1 MWRILSRLHNFT
13 RKRCKALQADSVAA
27 FRTARP
33 AAFSTHRQPADPGQR
48 MRTNAMTYQ
57 QTIADAGKEIGRFE
71 QTWNGIEAESIA
83 RMRLQNRFKTGLD
96 IARYTAKIMREDM
109 AAYDASPAN
118 YTQSLGCWHGFI
130 GQQKMI
136 SIKKHFGTT
145 KGRYLYL
152 SGWMVA
158 ALRSEFG
165 PLPDQSMH
173 EKTTVP
179 MLIEELYTF
188 LRQADAR
195 ELGMLFRDLDAARAA
210 GDEVKTKQVQ
220 AAIDGHQTHV
230 VPIIADIDAGFGNAE
245 ATYLLSKK
253 MIEAGACCIQIEN
266 QVSDEKQCGHQDG
279 KVTVPHEDF
288 LAKIRAVRYA
298 FMELGVEDGVIVAR
312 TDSLGAG
319 LTKQIAFTR
328 EAGDIG
334 DQYNSFLD
342 CDEVDAG
349 NVGHGDVLISRD
361 GKLLKPKRLPSNLY
375 QFRAGTGEDRC
386 VLDCITSLQNGADL
400 LWIETEKP
408 HIGQI
413 GGMVDRIREV
423 IPNAKLV
430 YNNSPS
436 FNWTLNFREQVF
448 DAWSAEGKDVS
459 AYDRAKLMSIDYDG
473 SDLSNEADERIRTF
487 QRDAAAQAG
496 IFHHLITLPTYHTAA
511 LSTDN
516 LAKEYFGD
524 QGMLGY
530 VKGVQR
536 QEIRQGIACVKHQNM
551 SGSDIGDDHK
561 EYFAGEA
568 ALKAGG
574 SANTMNQFAA

>member
-1 MWRILSRLHNFT
+1 MAYQDHIIEMSQLINSKDGAWSGINPE
-13 RKRCKALQADSVAA
+13 SV
-27 FRTARP
+27 
-33 AAFSTHRQPADPGQR
+33 
-48 MRTNAMTYQ
+48 
-57 QTIADAGKEIGRFE
+57 
-71 QTWNGIEAESIA
+71 A
-83 RMRLQNRFKTGLD
+83 RMRLQNRFKTGLE
-96 IARYTAKIMREDM
+96 IARYTADIMRRDM
-109 AAYDASPAN
+109 AAYDADHSQ

-173 EKTTVP
+173 EKTSVP
-179 MLIEELYTF
+179 ALIEELYTF

-195 ELGMLFRDLDAARAA
+195 ELNILFRQIDAARAA
-210 GDEVKTKQVQ
+210 GDKAREEALIEEV
-220 AAIDGHQTHV
+220 DNYQTHV
-230 VPIIADIDAGFGNAE
+230 VPVIADIDAGFGNAE
-245 ATYLLSKK
+245 ATYLLAKK
-253 MIEAGACCIQIEN
+253 MIEAGACALQIEN

-279 KVTVPHEDF
+279 KVTVPHEVF
-288 LAKIRAVRYA
+288 LAKVRACRYA
-298 FMELGVEDGVIVAR
+298 FLELGVEDGIIVTR

-319 LTKQIAFTR
+319 LTQQIAVSH
-328 EAGDIG
+328 APGDLG
-334 DQYNSFLD
+334 DQYNAFLD
-342 CDEVDAG
+342 CEEVAEGDAR
-349 NVGHGDVLISRD
+349 NGDVIINRG
-361 GKLLKPKRLPSNLY
+361 GKLLRPKRLPSNLY
-375 QFRAGTGEDRC
+375 QFRAGTGEARC
-386 VLDCITSLQNGADL
+386 VLDSITSLQNGADL

-408 HIGQI
+408 HVEQI
-413 GGMVDRIREV
+413 AGMMDEIRKV

-436 FNWTLNFREQVF
+436 FNWTLNFRQQVY
-448 DAWSAEGKDVS
+448 DAWKAAGKDVS
-459 AYDRAKLMSIDYDG
+459 AYDRAGLMSVDYDATPLAI
-473 SDLSNEADERIRTF
+473 DADERIRTF
-487 QRDAAAQAG
+487 QADGAKRAG

-516 LAKEYFGD
+516 LAKEYFGEA
-524 QGMLGY
+524 GMLGY
-530 VKGVQR
+530 VLNVQR

-574 SANTMNQFAA
+574 ANNTMNQFAAE

>member
-1 MWRILSRLHNFT
+1 
-13 RKRCKALQADSVAA
+13 
-27 FRTARP
+27 
-33 AAFSTHRQPADPGQR
+33 
-48 MRTNAMTYQ
+48 MTYTEETAKARD
-57 QTIADAGKEIGRFE
+57 TIK
-71 QTWNGIEAESIA
+71 QNGAPWAAIEGSTVA
-83 RMRLQNRFKTGLD
+83 RMRLQNRFLTGLD
-96 IARYTAKIMREDM
+96 IAKYTAKIMRADM
-109 AAYDASPAN
+109 DAYDADPAN
-118 YTQSLGCWHGFI
+118 YTQSLGAWHGFI
-130 GQQKMI
+130 GQQQMI
-136 SIKKHFGTT
+136 SIKKHFGAT
-145 KGRYLYL
+145 KGKYLYL

-188 LRQADAR
+188 LKQADAR
-195 ELGMLFRDLDAARAA
+195 ELGLLFRDLDAANDA
-210 GDEVKTKQVQ
+210 GDEVKARDLQNR
-220 AAIDGHQTHV
+220 IDNFQTHV

-245 ATYLLSKK
+245 ATYLLAKK
-253 MIEAGACCIQIEN
+253 MIEAGACAIQIEN

-288 LAKIRAVRYA
+288 LQKIRAVRYA

-319 LTKQIAFTR
+319 LTKQIAYTQ
-328 EAGDIG
+328 EKGDLA

-342 CDEVDAG
+342 VEEVDA
-349 NVGHGDVLISRD
+349 NAVGHGDVLIARD
-361 GKLLKPKRLPSNLY
+361 GKLVKPKRLPSNLY

-386 VLDCITSLQNGADL
+386 VLDSITSLQNGADL

-413 GGMVDRIREV
+413 GGMVNRIREV

-436 FNWTLNFREQVF
+436 FNWTLNFRQQVY
-448 DAWSAEGKDVS
+448 DAWEKDGKDVS
-459 AYDRAKLMSIDYDG
+459 GFDRDRLMSEDYDATP
-473 SDLSNEADERIRTF
+473 LAAEADERIRTF
-487 QRDAAAQAG
+487 QKDAAREAG

-516 LAKEYFGD
+516 LSKRYFGEEA
-524 QGMLGY
+524 MLGY
-530 VKGVQR
+530 VHNVQR
-536 QEIRQGIACVKHQNM
+536 EEIRQGIACVKHQNM

-561 EYFAGEA
+561 EAFAGEA

-574 SANTMNQFAA
+574 TDNTMNQFAA

>member
-1 MWRILSRLHNFT
+1 MSDYQNDI
-13 RKRCKALQADSVAA
+13 AQVAGLCEQNGSA
-27 FRTARP
+27 W
-33 AAFSTHRQPADPGQR
+33 
-48 MRTNAMTYQ
+48 N
-57 QTIADAGKEIGRFE
+57 EI
-71 QTWNGIEAESIA
+71 NPESAA
-83 RMRLQNRFKTGLD
+83 RMRAQNRFKTGLD
-96 IARYTAKIMREDM
+96 IARYTAAIMRKDM
-109 AAYDASPAN
+109 AEYDADTSQ

-130 GQQKMI
+130 GQQKLI
-136 SIKKHFGTT
+136 AIKKHFGDTN
-145 KGRYLYL
+145 KRYLYL
-152 SGWMVA
+152 SGWMIA

-173 EKTTVP
+173 EKTSVSG
-179 MLIEELYTF
+179 LIEELYTF

-195 ELGMLFRDLDAARAA
+195 ELGGLFRELDAAREA
-210 GDEVKTKQVQ
+210 GDDVAAKAVQ
-220 AAIDGHQTHV
+220 NKIDNFQTHV

-245 ATYLLSKK
+245 ATYLLAKK
-253 MIEAGACCIQIEN
+253 MIEAGACAIQIEN

-298 FMELGVEDGVIVAR
+298 FLELGVDDGVIVAR

-319 LTKQIAFTR
+319 LTKQIAVTH
-328 EAGDIG
+328 EPGDLG

-342 CDEVDAG
+342 CEEVHLDDM
-349 NVGHGDVLISRD
+349 NNGDVVLNRD
-361 GKLLKPKRLPSNLY
+361 GKLLRPKRLPSNLF
-375 QFRAGTGEDRC
+375 QFRKGTGEDRC
-386 VLDCITSLQNGADL
+386 VLDSITSLQHGADL

-408 HIGQI
+408 HVGQI
-413 GGMVDRIREV
+413 GSMVNRIREV

-436 FNWTLNFREQVF
+436 FNWTLNFRQQVF
-448 DAWSAEGKDVS
+448 DAWEEQGRDLS
-459 AYDRAKLMSIDYDG
+459 AYDRDHLMSAEYDE
-473 SDLSNEADERIRTF
+473 SDLAVEADNRIRTF
-487 QRDAAAQAG
+487 QADAAREAG

-516 LAKEYFGD
+516 LAREYFGD

-530 VKGVQR
+530 VAGVQR
-536 QEIRQGIACVKHQNM
+536 KEIRQGIACVKHQNM
-551 SGSDIGDDHK
+551 AGSDMGDDHK

-574 SANTMNQFAA
+574 KDNTMNQFG

>member
-1 MWRILSRLHNFT
+1 MSTLQQDISAVE
-13 RKRCKALQADSVAA
+13 ALKSANGNSWDAINPESV
-27 FRTARP
+27 
-33 AAFSTHRQPADPGQR
+33 
-48 MRTNAMTYQ
+48 
-57 QTIADAGKEIGRFE
+57 
-71 QTWNGIEAESIA
+71 A
-83 RMRLQNRFKTGLD
+83 RMRAQNKFKTGLD
-96 IARYTAKIMREDM
+96 IARYTASVMRRDM
-109 AAYDASPAN
+109 ERYDRDSSQ

-136 SIKKHFGTT
+136 SIKKHFKSTDR
-145 KGRYLYL
+145 RYLYL
-152 SGWMVA
+152 SGWMIA

-173 EKTTVP
+173 EKTSVP
-179 MLIEELYTF
+179 SLIEELYTF

-195 ELGMLFRDLDAARAA
+195 ELGGLFRALDDARELNDQEKV
-210 GDEVKTKQVQ
+210 DEIQSQ
-220 AAIDGHQTHV
+220 IDNHVTHI

-245 ATYLLSKK
+245 ATYLLAKK
-253 MIEAGACCIQIEN
+253 MIEAGACAIQVEN

-288 LAKIRAVRYA
+288 LQKIRAIRYA
-298 FMELGVEDGVIVAR
+298 FLELGVEDGIIVAR

-319 LTKQIAFTR
+319 LTKQIAVTH
-328 EAGDIG
+328 EPGDLG
-334 DQYNSFLD
+334 DQYNAFLD
-342 CDEVDAG
+342 CEEVCASDLG
-349 NVGHGDVLISRD
+349 NGDVVLNRG
-361 GKLLKPKRLPSNLY
+361 GKLLRPKRLPSNLY
-375 QFRAGTGEDRC
+375 QFRKGTGEDRC
-386 VLDCITSLQNGADL
+386 VLDSITSLQNGADL

-413 GGMVDRIREV
+413 GGMIRRVREV

-436 FNWTLNFREQVF
+436 FNWTLSFRQQVF
-448 DAWSAEGKDVS
+448 DAWSEEGKDLS
-459 AYDRAKLMSIDYDG
+459 AYERDNLMSEDYDT
-473 SDLSNEADERIRTF
+473 SELAIEADNRIRTF
-487 QRDAAAQAG
+487 QADAAREAG

-530 VKGVQR
+530 VAGVQR
-536 QEIRQGIACVKHQNM
+536 KEIRQGIACVKHQNM
-551 SGSDIGDDHK
+551 AGSDLGDDHK

-574 SANTMNQFAA
+574 KDNTMNQFS

>member
-1 MWRILSRLHNFT
+1 MSYQDHITKTNQLISSFKGTWDGIS
-13 RKRCKALQADSVAA
+13 AESVA
-27 FRTARP
+27 
-33 AAFSTHRQPADPGQR
+33 R
-48 MRTNAMTYQ
+48 MQ
-57 QTIADAGKEIGRFE
+57 V
-71 QTWNGIEAESIA
+71 
-83 RMRLQNRFKTGLD
+83 QNRFRTGLD
-96 IARYTAKIMREDM
+96 IARYTATIMREDM
-109 AAYDASPAN
+109 AAYDANPAE

-145 KGRYLYL
+145 KRRYLYL
-152 SGWMVA
+152 SGWMIA

-173 EKTTVP
+173 EKTSVP
-179 MLIEELYTF
+179 ALIEELYTF

-195 ELGMLFRDLDAARAA
+195 ELGMMFRELDAARGA
-210 GDEVKTKQVQ
+210 GNQIEEQRLLH
-220 AAIDGHQTHV
+220 AIDNYETHV

-245 ATYLLSKK
+245 ATYLLAKK
-253 MIEAGACCIQIEN
+253 MIEAGACALQIEN

-288 LAKIRAVRYA
+288 LAKVRACRYA
-298 FMELGVEDGVIVAR
+298 FLELGVEDGIIVTR

-319 LTKQIAFTR
+319 LTKQIAVSK
-328 EAGDIG
+328 EPGDIG

-342 CDEVDAG
+342 CEEIDPATAR
-349 NVGHGDVLISRD
+349 NGDVILNRD
-361 GKLLKPKRLPSNLY
+361 GKLLRPKRLPSNLF
-375 QFRAGTGEDRC
+375 QFRPGTGEDRC

-408 HIGQI
+408 HIEQI
-413 GGMVDRIREV
+413 AGMVDRIREAV
-423 IPNAKLV
+423 PNAKLV

-436 FNWTLNFREQVF
+436 FNWTLNFRQQVY
-448 DAWSAEGKDVS
+448 DAWVAAGKDVS
-459 AYDRAKLMSIDYDG
+459 AYDRAKLMSVDYDAT
-473 SDLSNEADERIRTF
+473 DLAAEADERIRTF
-487 QRDAAAQAG
+487 QRDSAQRAG

-524 QGMLGY
+524 AGMLGY
-530 VKGVQR
+530 VKNVQR
-536 QEIRQGIACVKHQNM
+536 AEIRQGIACVKHQNM
-551 SGSDIGDDHK
+551 SGSDLGDDHK

-568 ALKAGG
+568 ALKAAGKD
-574 SANTMNQFAA
+574 NTMNQFAA

>member
-1 MWRILSRLHNFT
+1 
-13 RKRCKALQADSVAA
+13 
-27 FRTARP
+27 
-33 AAFSTHRQPADPGQR
+33 
-48 MRTNAMTYQ
+48 MTYLENLNKAAA
-57 QTIADAGKEIGRFE
+57 TIKTRDG
-71 QTWNGIEAESIA
+71 WNGIDAESVA
-83 RMRLQNRFKTGLD
+83 RMRLQNRFRTGLD

-109 AAYDASPAN
+109 AAYDADPAN

-136 SIKKHFGTT
+136 AIKKHFGET

-173 EKTTVP
+173 EKTSVP
-179 MLIEELYTF
+179 ALIEELYTF
-188 LRQADAR
+188 LKQADAR
-195 ELGMLFRDLDAARAA
+195 ELGGLFRDLDKARET
-210 GDEVKTKQVQ
+210 GDQVAEKQVLNK
-220 AAIDGHQTHV
+220 IDNFQTHV

-245 ATYLLSKK
+245 ATYLLAKK
-253 MIEAGACCIQIEN
+253 MIEAGACALQIEN

-288 LAKIRAVRYA
+288 LAKIRACRYA
-298 FMELGVEDGVIVAR
+298 FLELGVDDGVIVAR

-319 LTKQIAFTR
+319 LTKQIAYSA
-328 EAGDIG
+328 EPGDLG

-342 CDEVDAG
+342 CEEVAANEIG
-349 NVGHGDVLISRD
+349 NGDVVITRD
-361 GKLLKPKRLPSNLY
+361 GKLMRPKRLRSNLF
-375 QFRAGTGEDRC
+375 QFRKGTGEDRC
-386 VLDCITSLQNGADL
+386 VLDCITSLQHGADL

-408 HIGQI
+408 HVEQI
-413 GGMVDRIREV
+413 AGMVDRIREV

-436 FNWTLNFREQVF
+436 FNWTLNFRQQVF
-448 DAWSAEGKDVS
+448 DAWAKEGKDVS
-459 AYDRAKLMSIDYDG
+459 AYDRDKLMSVDYD
-473 SDLSNEADERIRTF
+473 DTELALEADRRIQSF
-487 QRDAAAQAG
+487 QRDGSKRAG

-516 LAKEYFGD
+516 LAKRYFGEEA
-524 QGMLGY
+524 MLGY
-530 VKGVQR
+530 VKNVQR
-536 QEIRQGIACVKHQNM
+536 EEIRQGVACVKHQNM
-551 SGSDIGDDHK
+551 AGSDIGDDHK

-574 SANTMNQFAA
+574 KDNTMNQFAAAS

>member
-1 MWRILSRLHNFT
+1 MSTYENDIAEINRLREEQGNSW
-13 RKRCKALQADSVAA
+13 KAISPEYA
-27 FRTARP
+27 
-33 AAFSTHRQPADPGQR
+33 
-48 MRTNAMTYQ
+48 
-57 QTIADAGKEIGRFE
+57 
-71 QTWNGIEAESIA
+71 A

-96 IARYTAKIMREDM
+96 IARYTAAIMRKDM
-109 AAYDASPAN
+109 DEYDADSSS

-130 GQQKMI
+130 GQQKLI
-136 SIKKHFGTT
+136 AIKKHFGDTN
-145 KGRYLYL
+145 KRYLYL
-152 SGWMVA
+152 SGWMIA

-173 EKTTVP
+173 EKTSVSS
-179 MLIEELYTF
+179 LIEELYTF

-195 ELGMLFRDLDAARAA
+195 ELGGLFRDLDAARDA
-210 GDEVKTKQVQ
+210 GDQ
-220 AAIDGHQTHV
+220 AAEKAVQSDIDNFQTHV

-245 ATYLLSKK
+245 ATYLLAKK
-253 MIEAGACCIQIEN
+253 MIEAGACAIQIEN

-298 FMELGVEDGVIVAR
+298 FLELGVDDGVIVAR

-319 LTKQIAFTR
+319 LTKQIAVTN
-328 EAGDIG
+328 EPGDLG

-342 CDEVDAG
+342 CEEVAVDDMK
-349 NVGHGDVLISRD
+349 NGDVIINRE
-361 GKLLKPKRLPSNLY
+361 GKLLRPKRLPSNLF
-375 QFRAGTGEDRC
+375 QFRKGTGEDRC
-386 VLDCITSLQNGADL
+386 VLDSITSLQNGADL

-408 HIGQI
+408 HVGQI
-413 GGMVDRIREV
+413 GAMISRVREV

-436 FNWTLNFREQVF
+436 FNWTLSFRQQVF
-448 DAWSAEGKDVS
+448 DSWSEDGKDVS
-459 AYDRAKLMSIDYDG
+459 AYDRDSLMSEDYDTT
-473 SDLSNEADERIRTF
+473 DLAAEADERIRTF
-487 QRDAAAQAG
+487 QADSSREAG

-516 LAKEYFGD
+516 LAKEYFGE

-530 VKGVQR
+530 VAGVQR
-536 QEIRQGIACVKHQNM
+536 KEIRQSIACVKHQNM
-551 SGSDIGDDHK
+551 AGSDMGDDHK
-561 EYFAGEA
+561 EYFAGDA

-574 SANTMNQFAA
+574 TDNTMNQFG

>member
-1 MWRILSRLHNFT
+1 
-13 RKRCKALQADSVAA
+13 
-27 FRTARP
+27 
-33 AAFSTHRQPADPGQR
+33 
-48 MRTNAMTYQ
+48 MTYQ
-57 QTIADAGKEIGRFE
+57 QQIGTARQTIGGHA
-71 QTWNGIEAESIA
+71 TWGGIDAESVA
-83 RMRLQNRFKTGLD
+83 RMRLQNRFQTGLD
-96 IARYTAKIMREDM
+96 IARYTAAIMRRDM
-109 AAYDASPAN
+109 AAYDADPAA

-130 GQQKMI
+130 GQQKII

-145 KGRYLYL
+145 DRRYLYL

-173 EKTTVP
+173 EKTSVP
-179 MLIEELYTF
+179 ALIEELYTF

-195 ELGMLFRDLDAARAA
+195 ELSLLFRDLDKAREA
-210 GDEVKTKQVQ
+210 GNEVEAQRLTQ
-220 AAIDGHQTHV
+220 AIDNHQTHV

-245 ATYLLSKK
+245 ATYLLAKK
-253 MIEAGACCIQIEN
+253 MIEAGACALQIEN

-288 LAKIRAVRYA
+288 LAKVRACRYA
-298 FMELGVEDGVIVAR
+298 FLELGVDDGIIVTR

-319 LTKQIAFTR
+319 LTKQIAFSK
-328 EAGDIG
+328 EPGDIG
-334 DQYNSFLD
+334 DQYNAFLD
-342 CDEVDAG
+342 CDEIDVTQVG
-349 NVGHGDVLISRD
+349 NGDVVITRE
-361 GKLLKPKRLPSNLY
+361 GKLLRPKRLPSNLF
-375 QFRAGTGEDRC
+375 QFREGTGADRC

-408 HIGQI
+408 HIEQI
-413 GGMVDRIREV
+413 ASMVDRIREV
-423 IPNAKLV
+423 VPNAKLV

-436 FNWTLNFREQVF
+436 FNWTLNFRQQVL
-448 DAWSAEGKDVS
+448 DAWAAEGKDVS
-459 AYDRAKLMSIDYDG
+459 AYDRARLMSVDYDG
-473 SDLSNEADERIRTF
+473 TPLADEADARIRTF
-487 QRDAAAQAG
+487 QKDAAARAG

-516 LAKEYFGD
+516 LAKAYFGEE
-524 QGMLGY
+524 GMLGY
-530 VKGVQR
+530 VKSVQR
-536 QEIRQGIACVKHQNM
+536 REIREGIACVRHQNM

-574 SANTMNQFAA
+574 VHNTMNQFAA